1 MGTNELN
8 KVIANKAPSVL
19 YTNIRFSSRNNSNLI
34 ILPRKCAHQNRS
46 MFTVCS
52 LWNSLI
58 KKLGIPDPND
68 LVINVFKSKLKAYLL
83 DSQNSGSTITWD

>member
-8 KVIANKAPSVL
+8 KVIANKTPSVL

-34 ILPRKCAHQNRS
+34 ILPRKCTHQNRS

-52 LWNSLI
+52 LWSSLI
-58 KKLGIPDPND
+58 KKLSIPDPNN
-68 LVINVFKSKLKAYLL
+68 LVINVFKSKLKVYHPNTSNN
-83 DSQNSGSTITWD
+83 DRFPSR